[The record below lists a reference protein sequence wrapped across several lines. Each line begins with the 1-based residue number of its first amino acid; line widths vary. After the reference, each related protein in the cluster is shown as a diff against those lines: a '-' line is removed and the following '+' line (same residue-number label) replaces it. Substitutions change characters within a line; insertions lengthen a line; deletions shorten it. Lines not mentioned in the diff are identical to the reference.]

1 MAPRTVKLTL
11 HVSCTN
17 GAAYRVALR
26 TTRKAANNAEP
37 YFERFL
43 LQVPR
48 KPQGAGKKIL
58 TECFIK
64 NVL

>member
-1 MAPRTVKLTL
+1 MATRTVKLTL
-11 HVSCTN
+11 HVSRTN
-17 GAAYRVALR
+17 AVAHCGALR
-26 TTRKAANNAEP
+26 TTHKTANDAEP

-43 LQVPR
+43 LQMPR
-48 KPQGAGKKIL
+48 KAQGAGKNFL

>member
-1 MAPRTVKLTL
+1 MAPRTVKLML

-17 GAAYRVALR
+17 GVAYRIALR